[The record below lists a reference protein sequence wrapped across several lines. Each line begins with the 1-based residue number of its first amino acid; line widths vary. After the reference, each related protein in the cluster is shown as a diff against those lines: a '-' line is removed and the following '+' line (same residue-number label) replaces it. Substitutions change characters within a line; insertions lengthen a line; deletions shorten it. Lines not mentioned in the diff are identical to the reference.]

1 MGVST
6 NLGTKVNRR
15 KRTVRTDPNVVEDIG
30 LERSDE
36 EDQVSLEIRDVG
48 E

>member
-15 KRTVRTDPNVVEDIG
+15 KRAVRMDPDVMED
-30 LERSDE
+30 
-36 EDQVSLEIRDVG
+36 VSTKWGNEGDGVSFKIRDAR